1 MHKSVEQDQNK
12 FKSDMRVLDNLANAY
27 TNCESGDMRTV
38 WKKKWYEMCVQ
49 IADRI
54 NKCD

>member
-12 FKSDMRVLDNLANAY
+12 FKSDMRVLDNLAYAY

-38 WKKKWYEMCVQ
+38 WKNKWYEMCVQ
-49 IADRI
+49 IANRI

>member
-1 MHKSVEQDQNK
+1 MHKSVEQDRNK

-27 TNCESGDMRTV
+27 TNCESGDMRAV
-38 WKKKWYEMCVQ
+38 WKNKWYEMCLE
-49 IADRI
+49 IANRI